1 MRNVSAMKTFKKC
14 DMTRECD
21 PPRVLHLISSSGFF
35 GADNMLIELSKEL
48 RHTGYTPI
56 IGVFKNIHNPHVEVA
71 EEAKQYN
78 FSVTLFP
85 CNGRLDFKTILS
97 IRRFLEKQNIGIIH
111 THGYKSNLYALAA
124 SMGKSLPRVATCH
137 NWLGDDPKMKFYA
150 RLDKFFLNRFDRV
163 IAVSDSVKQEILNH
177 NISAGKVLT
186 ICNGIG
192 TNRFNNPK
200 KVESA
205 RREFGIDKGCKVIGT
220 VGRLSEEKGHI
231 HLLNAATKVF
241 QEYPKVVFLVVGDGP
256 LRNDLEEKASA
267 LRQTQ
272 HVEKNGPESPFIF
285 AGVRSDMPA
294 IYSLMD
300 IFVLPSLTEGLPMV
314 LLEAMASQKP
324 IVATNV
330 GAIPKVIEH
339 GHSGLLVQPGD
350 TKGLAKAITDLLAN
364 PQKAYE
370 LAKNARRKVK
380 QQFSSERM
388 AEKYIDVYQDV
399 LSARRTKN

>member
-1 MRNVSAMKTFKKC
+1 
-14 DMTRECD
+14 
-21 PPRVLHLISSSGFF
+21 
-35 GADNMLIELSKEL
+35 MLIELSKEL

-71 EEAKQYN
+71 EKAKQYH
-78 FSVTLFP
+78 FPVTLFP
-85 CNGRLDFKTILS
+85 CNGRLDLKTVIS

-177 NISAGKVLT
+177 NISANKVLT
-186 ICNGIG
+186 ICNGID

-205 RREFGIDKGCKVIGT
+205 RREFGIVKGCKVIGT

-231 HLLNAATKVF
+231 HLLNAAKKVV
-241 QEYPKVVFLVVGDGP
+241 QKYPKIVFLIVGDGP
-256 LRNDLEEKASA
+256 LRNDLGRKASA
-267 LRQTQ
+267 MGQTR
-272 HVEKNGPESPFIF
+272 HLEKNGPESPFIF
-285 AGVRSDMPA
+285 TGVRSDMPA

-324 IVATNV
+324 IVATTV
-330 GAIPKVIEH
+330 GAVPRVIEH
-339 GHSGLLVQPGD
+339 DHSGVLVQPGD
-350 TKGLAKAITDLLAN
+350 AKELAKAITDLLAN
-364 PQKAYE
+364 PQKAHR
-370 LAKNARRKVK
+370 LAEHARDKVK

-388 AEKYIDVYQDV
+388 AEKYVKVYRDV
-399 LSARRTKN
+399 LGIRRAAG

>member
-1 MRNVSAMKTFKKC
+1 MKTFKKRDITGKC
-14 DMTRECD
+14 N

-71 EEAKQYN
+71 EKAKQYN
-78 FSVTLFP
+78 FPFTLFP

-97 IRRFLEKQNIGIIH
+97 IRRFLKKQNIGIIH

-150 RLDKFFLNRFDRV
+150 RLDKFFLNQFDRV
-163 IAVSDSVKQEILNH
+163 IAVSDSVKQEILNQ
-177 NISAGKVLT
+177 NISANKVLT
-186 ICNGIG
+186 ICNGID
-192 TNRFNNPK
+192 TNRFNAPK

-205 RREFGIDKGCKVIGT
+205 GREFGIDKGCKVIGT

-231 HLLNAATKVF
+231 HLLNAAKKVV
-241 QEYPKVVFLVVGDGP
+241 QEYPKVVFLIVGDGP

-267 LRQTQ
+267 LSQTQ
-272 HVEKNGPESPFIF
+272 NLEKNGHESLFIF
-285 AGVRSDMPA
+285 TGVRSDMPA

-314 LLEAMASQKP
+314 LLESMASQKP

-350 TKGLAKAITDLLAN
+350 AKELAKAIMDLLAN
-364 PQKAYE
+364 PQKAHR
-370 LAKNARRKVK
+370 LAEQARDKVK

-388 AEKYIDVYQDV
+388 AEKYVEVYRDV
-399 LSARRTKN
+399 LGISGTEG

>member
-1 MRNVSAMKTFKKC
+1 MKTFKKC
-14 DMTRECD
+14 NMAGKCD

-35 GADNMLIELSKEL
+35 GADNMLVELSKEL

-71 EEAKQYN
+71 EKAKQYH
-78 FSVTLFP
+78 FPVTLFP
-85 CNGRLDFKTILS
+85 CNGRLDLKTIIS

-150 RLDKFFLNRFDRV
+150 RLDKFFLNRFNRV

-177 NISAGKVLT
+177 NISANKVLT
-186 ICNGIG
+186 IFNGID
-192 TNRFNNPK
+192 TNRFNDPK

-205 RREFGIDKGCKVIGT
+205 RREFGIGKGCKVIGT

-231 HLLNAATKVF
+231 HLLNAATKVS
-241 QEYPKVVFLVVGDGP
+241 QEYPKVVFLIVGDGP
-256 LRNDLEEKASA
+256 LRNHLEEKASA
-267 LRQTQ
+267 IGQTQ
-272 HVEKNGPESPFIF
+272 HLEKNGPESPFIF
-285 AGVRSDMPA
+285 TGVRSDMPA

-324 IVATNV
+324 IVATTV

-339 GHSGLLVQPGD
+339 GHSGLLVRPGD
-350 TKGLAKAITDLLAN
+350 AKELAKAITDLLAN
-364 PQKAYE
+364 PQKADKI
-370 LAKNARRKVK
+370 AKNGHQRVLNH
-380 QQFSSERM
+380 FSSKKM

-399 LSARRTKN
+399 LSARRIKN

>member
-1 MRNVSAMKTFKKC
+1 MKTFKKC
-14 DMTRECD
+14 DMTRQCD
-21 PPRVLHLISSSGFF
+21 SPKVLHLISSSGFF

-56 IGVFKNIHNPHVEVA
+56 IGAFKNIHNPHVEVA

-97 IRRFLEKQNIGIIH
+97 
-111 THGYKSNLYALAA
+111 
-124 SMGKSLPRVATCH
+124 
-137 NWLGDDPKMKFYA
+137 KMKFYA

-186 ICNGIG
+186 ICNGID

-200 KVESA
+200 KIENV
-205 RREFGIDKGCKVIGT
+205 RREFGIDKSYKIIGT

-364 PQKAYE
+364 PQKAYG

-388 AEKYIDVYQDV
+388 AERYVEVYRDV
-399 LSARRTKN
+399 LGIRRAAG